1 MDKKENIEDELKRI
15 KTSNFKERVW
25 FIKYWAEYMKTHPD
39 EVWSEGQRK
48 LIDSQF
54 QSLKSKDRCITPH

>member
-1 MDKKENIEDELKRI
+1 MDEKETLENELKKI
-15 KTSNFKERVW
+15 KTSNFKERIW
-25 FIKYWAEYMKTHPD
+25 FIKYWAEYIKSNPD

-54 QSLKSKDRCITPH
+54 QSLAK